1 MHDGSVA
8 TLEGVIELYN
18 KGGIDRPSRSPSIK
32 PLGLTAA
39 EKAELIAFLKTLSAP
54 AVEAHSPKLTK

>member
-8 TLEGVIELYN
+8 TLEEVIDLYN

-32 PLGLTAA
+32 PLSLTAS
-39 EKAELIAFLKTLSAP
+39 EKTDLIAFLQTLTALSSP
-54 AVEAHSPKLTK
+54 AAVPRLPR